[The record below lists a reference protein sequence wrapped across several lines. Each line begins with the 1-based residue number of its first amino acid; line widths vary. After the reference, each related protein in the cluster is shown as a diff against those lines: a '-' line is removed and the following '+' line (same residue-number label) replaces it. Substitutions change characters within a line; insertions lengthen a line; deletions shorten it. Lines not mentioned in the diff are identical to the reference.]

1 MLFPFLQQF
10 VAPVFQLRG
19 DGFNVAG
26 LFDASGFD
34 VRGILVA
41 QFSVRQLRHGMSGVL
56 VDALAEHLE
65 HFNGGA

>member
-10 VAPVFQLRG
+10 VAPVFQLHG
-19 DGFNVAG
+19 DGFDVAG
-26 LFDASGFD
+26 LFDGSGFD

-41 QFSVRQLRHGMSGVL
+41 QFGVRQLRHRMSGMV

-65 HFNGGA
+65 HFDGGA